1 MAALKVAALPLF
13 HGHGH
18 TRSSPGLP
26 DTTAAVGHALH
37 ALPVLFAAAVSRRAL
52 MGLPALS
59 ADHAGGLR
67 RVAVNVWRN
76 HALEPLLPALE
87 AYAAFGRWQPVW
99 HFGPYD
105 DSLSLMPALAAAL
118 ELVWLDRS
126 RVRLDRDA
134 GGGFVDWLG
143 MRLRSLR
150 EQSASPIVLCTWA
163 DGEAESRALAALVA
177 GLPGVHWADMAAA
190 CAEARTPLLDR
201 RAASLAGTPVS
212 ATAQLL
218 LAREL
223 ACRWLPG
230 AVLPPIKALALDL
243 DHTLHAGVLGED
255 GVDGVQLTPAHASLQ
270 RMLRGLRERGVF
282 LALVSRNEPA
292 DVRALFEQ
300 RSDYPL
306 RWDDFSAT
314 EVSWGDKAGAIARIA
329 LQLRIAPEA
338 VLYVD
343 DNPGELLAV
352 ATGLPAV
359 HQVPAAAD
367 AAVTER
373 AVAHY
378 PGLWRWAA
386 GSDDAKRVVDLA
398 MNAERERLAMEHKRH
413 AGHTDPEAYF
423 RELQVCLNIR
433 VDDRSLLPRLGEL
446 ARKTNQFN
454 LSLSRMPESTMA
466 ERMVDPAAGVAAVSL
481 SDRLADSGVV
491 AVVVARREGGSL
503 LVEELSI
510 SCRAMGRRME
520 DATVL
525 NALRAMPIFAG
536 CEQLVFEVAEGPR
549 NTPARDW
556 LAALLHLQSP
566 LPAGRHALAA
576 ARVHEFAAPAAI
588 TIECPGR
595 S

>member
-1 MAALKVAALPLF
+1 MNVAPLPLCRVS
-13 HGHGH
+13 GQS
-18 TRSSPGLP
+18 RSGIRVP
-26 DTTAAVGHALH
+26 DTAAAVGHALQ
-37 ALPVLFAAAVSRRAL
+37 ALPVLFGAVVSRRGL
-52 MGLPALS
+52 LGLPSLLL
-59 ADHAGGLR
+59 DEVDGLR

-76 HALEPLLPALE
+76 HALEPLLPALQ

-99 HFGPYD
+99 HFGHYD
-105 DSLSLMPALAAAL
+105 DSLSLTPAPAAAV

-126 RVRLDRDA
+126 RVRLNGDA
-134 GGGFVDWLG
+134 GGGFVGWLG
-143 MRLRSLR
+143 MRLRALR
-150 EQSASPIVLCTWA
+150 AQSASPIVLCTWA
-163 DGEAESRALAALVA
+163 DGEAEARALATLVA
-177 GLPGVHWADMAAA
+177 GLPGVHWADLAAA
-190 CAEARTPLLDR
+190 CAETRTSLLDR

-292 DVRALFEQ
+292 DVHALFEQ

-306 RWDDFSAT
+306 RWDDFAVT

-329 LQLRIAPEA
+329 RQLRIAPEA

-373 AVAHY
+373 AVANY
-378 PGLWRWAA
+378 PGLWRWAV
-386 GSDDAKRVVDLA
+386 GSDDAKRVVDMA
-398 MNAERERLAMEHKRH
+398 MNAERGRLALEHDRH
-413 AGHTDPEAYF
+413 AGHTERDAYF
-423 RELQVCLNIR
+423 RELQVRLHIR
-433 VDDRSLLPRLGEL
+433 VDDLSLLPRLGEL

-454 LSLSRMPESTMA
+454 LSLSRLPESTMA
-466 ERMVDPAAGVAAVSL
+466 ERMADPAAGVAAVSL
-481 SDRLADSGVV
+481 SDRLSDSGVV
-491 AVVVARREGGSL
+491 AVVVARRDGGSL

-520 DATVL
+520 DAMVL
-525 NALRAMPIFAG
+525 HALRAMPIFAG

-556 LAALLHLQSP
+556 LASLLNLPSP
-566 LPAGRHALAA
+566 LPAGRHALTA
-576 ARVHEFAAPAAI
+576 ARVQAFAAPAAI
-588 TIECPGR
+588 TIECPEK